1 MRKTVLLVVVALA
14 VLAAGLGIAWAALPD
29 DPADDDTTTTT
40 GPDGPGATPGPVYID
55 SVELLM
61 LESWPVQVHAQ
72 VKGNLPTPCHQLA
85 WDLSAPDASGRI
97 VLDIHSTTNA
107 DVICVEVLEP
117 FEQSISIGSFTSG
130 SYVLV
135 VNGVEYPFTI

>member
-14 VLAAGLGIAWAALPD
+14 VLAAGLGIAWAALAD

-40 GPDGPGATPGPVYID
+40 RPGEPGVTRGPAYID

-72 VKGNLPTPCHQLA
+72 VKGNLPTPCHRVA
-85 WDLSAPDASGRI
+85 WDVSDPDASGRI
-97 VLDIHSTTNA
+97 VLDIHSTTDA